1 MCGIVGYI
9 GTQAATDIL
18 MAGLEKLEYRGY
30 DSAGVATVWEGGIH
44 CVRAKG
50 KLYNLRQKLEEI
62 ANPAQIGIG
71 HTRWATH
78 GKPEEYNA
86 HPHTDTRK
94 RVAVVQNGIIE
105 NYRQLREELQ
115 KRGHEFTS
123 DTDTE
128 VIPHLIA
135 EFLTNSPTPD
145 SPLPTPLLEAV
156 RQAVNQLKGAFAIAV
171 ICADYPDEL
180 IVARQQAP
188 LIIGFG
194 QGEFFCASDT
204 PAIVPHT
211 RAVLNLEN
219 GELARLTPLGVEVYN
234 FAGDRLKKFPRT
246 LNWNPVQVE
255 KQGFRHFM
263 LKEIYEQPG
272 VVRTCLETYI
282 NDDWHVDGRG
292 EAADGAADGV
302 TDGVTDLAADRLT
315 DVMDG
320 LTDVTDEVTDLAA
333 DGVTDVTDGV
343 TDVGGKLG
351 EEMNNPFVSSPA
363 ISKAA
368 SSSSAANQPPIK
380 LGIPNSLYANL
391 EQIQILACG
400 TSWHASL
407 VGKYLLEQ
415 LAGIPTMVQYASE
428 FRYAPSPLMKNTL
441 TIGVTQSG
449 ETADTLAALEME
461 RQRRMDLGAEYEV
474 KLLGITNRAESSLAH
489 LVTHIIETHAGM
501 EIGVAAT
508 KTFVTQLVAFY
519 CLALDLAYRRKTLPL
534 SKIAEIITGLR
545 QLPAQI
551 EIVLESQERY
561 IEELAHDFSETQDF
575 IFIGRGINFPI
586 ALEGALKLKEISYIH
601 AEGYPAGEMKHG
613 PIALLDAKVPVVAI
627 AMPGMVYDKVLS
639 NAQEAK
645 ARDARLIGVTPMNDQ
660 EAAHVFDH
668 LLPVPVVD
676 ELLSPILTVIPLQL
690 LAYHIAAR
698 RGLDVDQPRNLAKS
712 VTVE

>member
-30 DSAGVATVWEGGIH
+30 DSAGIATVLEGEIH

-50 KLYNLRQKLEEI
+50 KLYNLREKLEREV
-62 ANPAQIGIG
+62 NPSQIGIG

-86 HPHTDTRK
+86 HPHMDTAK

-105 NYRQLREELQ
+105 NYRELREEL
-115 KRGHEFTS
+115 KERGHQFCS

-135 EFLTNSPTPD
+135 EFLPNPPVFSPQPPTPF
-145 SPLPTPLLEAV
+145 LEAV
-156 RQAVNQLKGAFAIAV
+156 LYAVNKLKGAFAIAV

-188 LIIGFG
+188 LSIGFG

-204 PAIVPHT
+204 PALVPHT
-211 RAVLNLEN
+211 SAVLTLEN
-219 GELARLTPLGVEVYN
+219 GELARLTPLGIEVYS
-234 FAGDRLKKFPRT
+234 FDGARLKKVPRT
-246 LNWNPVQVE
+246 LSWNPVLVE

-272 VVRTCLETYI
+272 VVRTCLETYLNNNWNPDDTSQSPI
-282 NDDWHVDGRG
+282 NLNLAP
-292 EAADGAADGV
+292 ELY
-302 TDGVTDLAADRLT
+302 TD
-315 DVMDG
+315 
-320 LTDVTDEVTDLAA
+320 
-333 DGVTDVTDGV
+333 
-343 TDVGGKLG
+343 
-351 EEMNNPFVSSPA
+351 
-363 ISKAA
+363 
-368 SSSSAANQPPIK
+368 
-380 LGIPNSLYANL
+380 L

-407 VGKYLLEQ
+407 VGKFLLEQ
-415 LAGIPTMVQYASE
+415 LAGIPTTVQYASE
-428 FRYAPSPLMKNTL
+428 FRYAPAPLTANTL

-461 RQRRMDLGAEYEV
+461 KRRRIGQLPKYEPR
-474 KLLGITNRAESSLAH
+474 LLGITNRAESSLTP
-489 LVTHIIETHAGM
+489 LVDRIIETHAGI

-508 KTFVTQLVAFY
+508 KTFVSQLLVFY
-519 CLALDLAYRRKTLPL
+519 CLALDLAWRRQTLTATRL
-534 SKIAEIITGLR
+534 EEILVGLR

-551 EIVLESQERY
+551 ELVLESQERY
-561 IEELAHDFSETQDF
+561 IEELAHSFAETKDF
-575 IFIGRGINFPI
+575 IFLGRGINFPI

-627 AMPGMVYDKVLS
+627 AMPGTVYEKVLS

-645 ARDARLIGVTPMNDQ
+645 ARDARLIGVTPMNDP
-660 EAAHVFDH
+660 EAAETFDD
-668 LLPVPVVD
+668 LLPVPGVE

>member
-9 GTQAATDIL
+9 GTQTATDIL
-18 MAGLEKLEYRGY
+18 LAGLEKLEYRGY
-30 DSAGVATVWEGGIH
+30 DSAGIATVLEGEIH

-50 KLYNLRQKLEEI
+50 KLYNLREKLEREV
-62 ANPAQIGIG
+62 NPAKLGIG

-86 HPHTDTRK
+86 HPHMDSAM

-105 NYRQLREELQ
+105 NYRELREEL
-115 KRGHEFTS
+115 KERGHEFRS

-135 EFLTNSPTPD
+135 EFLRQEQLANSQPTNS
-145 SPLPTPLLEAV
+145 LLEAV
-156 RQAVNQLKGAFAIAV
+156 RGTVNKLKGAFAIAV
-171 ICADYPDEL
+171 ISADYPDEL

-188 LIIGFG
+188 LSIGFG

-204 PAIVPHT
+204 PALVPHT
-211 RAVLNLEN
+211 NAVLTLEN

-234 FAGDRLKKFPRT
+234 FAGERLKKYPRT
-246 LNWNPVQVE
+246 LNWNPVLVE

-272 VVRTCLETYI
+272 VVRNCLEAYL
-282 NDDWHVDGRG
+282 DDNWNP
-292 EAADGAADGV
+292 A
-302 TDGVTDLAADRLT
+302 
-315 DVMDG
+315 
-320 LTDVTDEVTDLAA
+320 DVTQSPINL
-333 DGVTDVTDGV
+333 GV
-343 TDVGGKLG
+343 
-351 EEMNNPFVSSPA
+351 SPE
-363 ISKAA
+363 
-368 SSSSAANQPPIK
+368 
-380 LGIPNSLYANL
+380 LYADL

-400 TSWHASL
+400 TSWHAGL

-428 FRYAPSPLMKNTL
+428 FRYAPAPLTANTL

-461 RQRRMDLGAEYEV
+461 KRRRFGQLPKYEPR
-474 KLLGITNRAESSLAH
+474 LLGITNRPESSLGN
-489 LVTHIIETHAGM
+489 LVDQMIDTHAGI

-508 KTFVTQLVAFY
+508 KTFVSQLMAFY
-519 CLALDLAYRRKTLPL
+519 GLALDLAWRRQTLT
-534 SKIAEIITGLR
+534 ATRMEEILVGLR

-551 EIVLESQERY
+551 ELILESQERY
-561 IEELAHDFSETQDF
+561 IEELAHSFAETHDF
-575 IFIGRGINFPI
+575 IFLGRGINFPI

-627 AMPGMVYDKVLS
+627 AMPGTVY
-639 NAQEAK
+639 
-645 ARDARLIGVTPMNDQ
+645 
-660 EAAHVFDH
+660 
-668 LLPVPVVD
+668 
-676 ELLSPILTVIPLQL
+676 
-690 LAYHIAAR
+690 
-698 RGLDVDQPRNLAKS
+698 
-712 VTVE
+712 